1 MRVLTFYPPHWT
13 GLTVVARRL
22 AEGMA
27 KRGHAVT
34 GLTSRHDRGS
44 PPRESLE
51 GVSVIAGVRA
61 GRPG

>member
-27 KRGHAVT
+27 KRGR
-34 GLTSRHDRGS
+34 RHCSHPGTTAGR
-44 PPRESLE
+44 RH
-51 GVSVIAGVRA
+51 VSVSRG
-61 GRPG
+61 